1 MQIPSNAKHQ
11 NLKPRKINANP
22 KCRNLKLRSPNT
34 LFLLQMCRKWP
45 GARRPTQFGTKQ
57 EGFLRHSGSACDFRK
72 QNLPDARNKV
82 AWSGERIAW
91 SGEVRPPKAHF
102 EVQFLWIS
110 TKFCGIVVEFGAT
123 QYRGGGLGGYGGL
136 GLRPT
141 KESERTPRRWSAWSY
156 AGMGL
161 YLWRARD
168 GVL

>member
-1 MQIPSNAKHQ
+1 MPTPSAEISNYAHLTHSFCFKCVDYDPELSVPL
-11 NLKPRKINANP
+11 NLE
-22 KCRNLKLRSPNT
+22 RSKRDSSATPGQHAT
-34 LFLLQMCRKWP
+34 L
-45 GARRPTQFGTKQ
+45 
-57 EGFLRHSGSACDFRK
+57 
-72 QNLPDARNKV
+72 RNKL
-82 AWSGERIAW
+82 AWSAERIAW
-91 SGEVRPPKAHF
+91 SGDVRPPKAHF

-123 QYRGGGLGGYGGL
+123 QYRGGGLEGYGGL

-156 AGMGL
+156 AVMGL